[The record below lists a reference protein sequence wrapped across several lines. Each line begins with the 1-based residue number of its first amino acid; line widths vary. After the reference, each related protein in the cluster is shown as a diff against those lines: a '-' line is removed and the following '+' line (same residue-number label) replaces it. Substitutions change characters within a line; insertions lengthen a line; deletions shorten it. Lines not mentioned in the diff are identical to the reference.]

1 MPYHFPPTA
10 PHTLSKSEGEYILN
24 THSRLRRALN
34 ISSSDVVGDRRPG
47 FGRDW
52 CLTLSGE
59 HTPRLVIFP
68 KINFRRNENKG
79 CVLAKVGDFGEPL
92 QSQTRRS
99 ARRSKQC
106 QNNLNEIKIS
116 VAYLVLYVS
125 ETGRKVYRK
134 DNENDVAFW
143 VTEGS
148 QSIIFLLTSCI
159 PKRQLHYFPFKR
171 YLRDIVFNDSRD
183 IGL

>member
-1 MPYHFPPTA
+1 M
-10 PHTLSKSEGEYILN
+10 SE
-24 THSRLRRALN
+24 
-34 ISSSDVVGDRRPG
+34 
-47 FGRDW
+47 
-52 CLTLSGE
+52 
-59 HTPRLVIFP
+59 
-68 KINFRRNENKG
+68 
-79 CVLAKVGDFGEPL
+79 
-92 QSQTRRS
+92 
-99 ARRSKQC
+99 QC

-171 YLRDIVFNDSRD
+171 YLRDIVFKDSRD